1 MHLKKKLFIT
11 VLTYPTP
18 SHKYIETVCTAGL
31 TESGDWIRVYP
42 IKLRMLDTKIQKYCW
57 YILDIEPRDR
67 NKDNRKES
75 YYCISPPEECIE
87 HIGPDNNWKARK
99 EICLKNVFYNFKNLE
114 TASDTQR
121 KDFISLATFKPKE
134 LVDFIAE
141 PKDCQKEESKK
152 EEILNN
158 LRMQGDL
165 INQDIPEYWEMAQS
179 IPFTFYYKFKDDSGE
194 IYKLMIEDWE
204 VMMLYRN
211 CIKHGKE
218 KALHDIKKKYLEDF
232 RKRDIYFFLGTRRK
246 AHIRRW
252 KNPFSIIGVFYP
264 PIEIQPEF
272 DFTTPGK

>member
-1 MHLKKKLFIT
+1 MKKKLFIT
-11 VLTYPTP
+11 VLTYPNP

-42 IKLRMLDTKIQKYCW
+42 IKLRMLDTRIQKYGW

-141 PKDCQKEESKK
+141 PKDCQKEE
-152 EEILNN
+152 
-158 LRMQGDL
+158 R
-165 INQDIPEYWEMAQS
+165 
-179 IPFTFYYKFKDDSGE
+179 
-194 IYKLMIEDWE
+194 
-204 VMMLYRN
+204 RN
-211 CIKHGKE
+211 PK
-218 KALHDIKKKYLEDF
+218 
-232 RKRDIYFFLGTRRK
+232 
-246 AHIRRW
+246 
-252 KNPFSIIGVFYP
+252 
-264 PIEIQPEF
+264 QPQNAR
-272 DFTTPGK
+272 